1 LCRLPLKSQFCLLS
15 HASSLWASTIIP
27 SDSSFF
33 QCFQRTVVLQHAFLS
48 SIRG

>member
-15 HASSLWASTIIP
+15 HASSLWASTIP

-33 QCFQRTVVLQHAFLS
+33 HCFQRTVVLQHAFLS